1 MKPILISV
9 ASPGSDF
16 QAYLMIDSVINGR
29 AYGGV
34 RMSPEFSPVILRDIA
49 RAMTLKHGFLGL
61 PLGGAKALIVAP
73 SDIDPD
79 AKKQLL
85 TKFGEGLKPF
95 ITTRSYVPS
104 GDLGVYD
111 ADIRYLL
118 RSVGITTQPRGL
130 HDNSGFYTGLTVCT
144 AGIAAA
150 AHIGLDLSR
159 ATVAVEGFGSV
170 GTSAALAYWQMG
182 LKVVAISTRLGA
194 IYAREGLNVPQLI
207 ELRKQ
212 VGDRVVQVFTDA
224 ERLDTARL
232 LELKVDIL
240 SPCGHSHSINST
252 NASKVSAK
260 IISPGANA
268 PTVEDADGIIQDSGV
283 LFIPDFVAN
292 CGGAMGTSMHVAGLG
307 ENYIR
312 KFIERIYRMK
322 LDGLIQ
328 RAEEK
333 RIPLKSY
340 ATAMAQ
346 EKFMRVKSSAEK
358 RSPYRS
364 VLNLLLELYHFRLI
378 PSFAVKIIAP
388 ANFERRFISD

>member
-9 ASPGSDF
+9 TSPGTDF
-16 QAYLMIDSVINGR
+16 QAYLMIDSMVNGR

-34 RMSPEFSPVILRDIA
+34 RISPVFSLDVLRDIA

-73 SDIDPD
+73 SNVDPD

-95 ITTRSYVPS
+95 ITTRRYVPS

-130 HDNSGFYTGLTVCT
+130 HDSSGFYTGLTVCT

-150 AHIGLDLSR
+150 SQIGLDLSQ

-170 GTSAALAYWQMG
+170 GTSAALAYWLHG

-212 VGDRVVQVFTDA
+212 VGDRVVQVFPDA
-224 ERLDTARL
+224 EKLDPDRL
-232 LELKVDIL
+232 LEMKVDIL
-240 SPCGHSHSINST
+240 SPCGHSHSINSA
-252 NASKVSAK
+252 NAAKVSAK
-260 IISPGANA
+260 ILSPGANA
-268 PTVEDADGIIQDSGV
+268 PVAADADGVIHDSGV

-307 ENYIR
+307 DGYIR
-312 KFIERIYRMK
+312 NFIERTYRLK
-322 LDGLIQ
+322 VEALIQ
-328 RAEEK
+328 RAREK
-333 RIPLKSY
+333 KVLLKSY
-340 ATAMAQ
+340 ATAMAE
-346 EKFMRVKSSAEK
+346 EKFMRVKNSVEKKSA
-358 RSPYRS
+358 YTG

-388 ANFERRFISD
+388 SNFERRFASD